1 MFYKIIYLLGSQLRN
16 PSLKNQLKFLKKSD
30 TWSLD
35 KLESYQLQKLKELI
49 DFAYLHSSFYKQ
61 KFEELHLIPSDIKKL
76 TDINKLPILTKL
88 DLIKFNKEIQAD
100 FSFKKT
106 YKAVTSGSSG
116 NSLSFYRDEHADSFN
131 RASSIRGYSWYH
143 VFPWEKN
150 GYFWGFN
157 FTPKE
162 KIKTSFLDFLQNRF
176 RMFSYKEKSL
186 KKFSKQAQKATYI
199 HGYSSMIYQAAK
211 MINEH
216 DLPKPNRIKMIKG
229 TSEKI
234 FESYQKDVVKAFGT
248 KIVSEYGATESGII
262 AFECPEGNMHIN
274 MESVIVE
281 EVDNE
286 ILVTNLQMKSFPIIR
301 YKLGDYIKLAPK
313 EKECSCGRK
322 HLILEEV
329 IGRIGTN
336 IYGKENIY
344 PSLYFYYI
352 FKNLDANFN
361 LKLNYQIIQE
371 EKGRIIVT
379 IDSILDAN
387 MKNLLKKEFVKYF
400 NNDIDLIVNDGI
412 EIKSD
417 KKKLK
422 SFISKL

>member
-1 MFYKIIYLLGSQLRN
+1 MFYKVIYLLGSRLRN

-30 TWSLD
+30 SWTLEE
-35 KLESYQLQKLKELI
+35 LESYQLQKLKELI
-49 DFAYLHSSFYKQ
+49 DFAYLHSIFYQ
-61 KFEELHLIPSDIKKL
+61 KKLEKLNIVPSDIKKL
-76 TDINKLPILTKL
+76 SDINKLPILTKS
-88 DLIKFNKEIQAD
+88 DLIKSNEEIQAN

-143 VFPWEKN
+143 VLPWEKN

-157 FTPKE
+157 FTLKE
-162 KIKTSFLDFLQNRF
+162 KIKTSFLDFLQHRF

-186 KKFSKQAQKATYI
+186 QRFSKQAKKASYI

-211 MINEH
+211 MINEFG
-216 DLPKPNRIKMIKG
+216 LPKPNRIKMIKG

-234 FESYQKDVVKAFGT
+234 FDSYQSDVIKAFGT
-248 KIVSEYGATESGII
+248 KIISEYGATESGII
-262 AFECPEGNMHIN
+262 AFECPNGNMHIN

-301 YKLGDYIKLAPK
+301 YKLGDYIKLAHK

-322 HLILEEV
+322 HHVLEEV

-336 IYGKENIY
+336 VYGKENIY

-371 EKGRIIVT
+371 EKGKVIVT
-379 IDSILDAN
+379 IDSVLDVN
-387 MKNLLKKEFVKYF
+387 MTDLLQKEFVKYF
-400 NNDIDLIVNDGI
+400 NNDIDLIVNDNV